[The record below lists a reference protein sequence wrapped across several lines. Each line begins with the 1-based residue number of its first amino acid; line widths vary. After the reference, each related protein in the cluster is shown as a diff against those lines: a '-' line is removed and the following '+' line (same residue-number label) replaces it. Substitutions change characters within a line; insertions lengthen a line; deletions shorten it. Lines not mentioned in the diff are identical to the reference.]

1 MVEQAASNGR
11 ANGKTTSH
19 DAEHNG
25 IIVAGY
31 PDTKQDLKDSTN
43 HTALN
48 GVNGHAAAVK
58 KLDEEQRKIIDGWEV
73 GKDPKIDSSGH
84 FDFGGSLGVSA
95 MMICFPLIM
104 YYMWIGSTFYDG
116 GFPRPTEGQ
125 TFVEWVKHMGNLVYE
140 FAFPSLYA
148 WKIYWTFFIVEAAF
162 YCLMPGIYTYGKPLS
177 HEGGK
182 QLKYYCSGMWSWYA
196 TILIAGFLHYTRIFP
211 LWTVI
216 DEFGPIMSVAICSG
230 FIVSIGAYISAI
242 YRGAEHR
249 MTSSFFYDFFMGAE
263 LNPRM
268 FGILDF
274 KMFFEVRLPWFIL
287 FILTSAT
294 AARQQEN
301 YGYVSAEVW
310 LMLLAHFLYANACA
324 KGEELITTTWYN
336 SSHPRNFYEEQPTNN
351 NKQGHVLRK
360 MGLHVNLLEPRRCP
374 PFLLPQHPLSRQP
387 PSLCLRAQ

>member
-249 MTSSFFYDFFMGAE
+249 MTGSFFYDFFMGAE